1 VAEVEVKTKK
11 DHSEKK
17 IKVDAAE
24 AGDPAEEAATPQY
37 SELEELKEALAA
49 RQKEAK
55 ENYER
60 YLRAVAELDNYKK
73 RAARDKADII
83 KYGKEDLIKDI
94 LPFLDSLDR
103 ALEHAE
109 SNDAQA
115 FKSGIA
121 LIQDQLLCCLKKHGV
136 ERIESAGAD
145 FNPNFHEALMQLD
158 SADHEH
164 NQIVSE
170 MEKGY
175 LLNGRLIR
183 PSRVCVCKKTKENNG
198 CEINEA
204 NGE

>member
-1 VAEVEVKTKK
+1 VKTKK
-11 DHSEKK
+11 DHNDKK
-17 IKVDAAE
+17 IKGDATETA
-24 AGDPAEEAATPQY
+24 DTLEETAVT
-37 SELEELKEALAA
+37 EINELKELRESLEAKE
-49 RQKEAK
+49 KEAK

-73 RAARDKADII
+73 RAVRDKADII

-103 ALEHAE
+103 ALEHADV
-109 SNDAQA
+109 SDAQA
-115 FKSGIA
+115 FKSGIS

-136 ERIESAGAD
+136 ERIESAGANFD
-145 FNPNFHEALMQLD
+145 PNFHEALMQID
-158 SADHEH
+158 SEDHPD
-164 NQIVSE
+164 NQVMSE

-183 PSRVCVCKKTKENNG
+183 PSRVCVCKKTKAING
-198 CEINEA
+198 CEITEA